1 MSKLTKRLQTIADIV
16 SGNVVCDVGCDHGLL
31 SEYLLANQIIDYV
44 YISDISKSS
53 LNKAE
58 KLLSTKYPNQYK
70 SICTDGLKGYKG
82 IDNIDEC
89 IISGMGGVEIINII
103 KNSPIDINSYIL
115 SPQHNIIEVKK
126 YVLSIGYNIIYDIIV
141 KDKNKFYTIL
151 KCVKMDKIDQFSDQQ
166 LLIGKDNY
174 NNPISDVKEYI
185 DHEINKYQ
193 ILLDRV
199 NNSKKNELME
209 RCEYLRKAKKE
220 IINYE

>member
-103 KNSPIDINSYIL
+103 KNSPIDIKFIFIFNN
-115 SPQHNIIEVKK
+115 NIIN
-126 YVLSIGYNIIYDIIV
+126 NIISDRQYIFFYFNDIM
-141 KDKNKFYTIL
+141 L
-151 KCVKMDKIDQFSDQQ
+151 W
-166 LLIGKDNY
+166 
-174 NNPISDVKEYI
+174 
-185 DHEINKYQ
+185 
-193 ILLDRV
+193 R
-199 NNSKKNELME
+199 
-209 RCEYLRKAKKE
+209 
-220 IINYE
+220 